1 MMNYEAIERLIK
13 LINDSELKELEL
25 EEAGLRIR
33 MQKNDSSKVI
43 YTEDTRALSKPI
55 MVDKCDSEV
64 VNHSKV
70 DSTLVMNS
78 KNEEIITEEID
89 SEESSL
95 EGCFIVKSPMVGTF
109 YSSPTENGDPY
120 VKIGDLVS
128 NESILCII
136 EAMKLMNEIECEVE
150 GTVAKVFVN
159 NGECSRIWSAYNGYK
174 TLK

>member
-1 MMNYEAIERLIK
+1 MNYEAIEKLIK

-33 MQKNDSSKVI
+33 MSKNDSSKVI
-43 YTEDTRALSKPI
+43 YTEDTRVLSKPI

-70 DSTLVMNS
+70 DSTLAMNT

-120 VKIGDLVS
+120 VKVGDLVS
-128 NESILCII
+128 NESVICII
-136 EAMKLMNEIECEVE
+136 EAMKSMNEIECEVE
-150 GTVAKVFVN
+150 GTVAKIFVN
-159 NGECSRIWSAYNGYK
+159 NGDVVEFGQPIMAIK
-174 TLK
+174 L

>member
-33 MQKNDSSKVI
+33 MSKNDSSKVI
-43 YTEDTRALSKPI
+43 YTEDTRVLSKPI

-70 DSTLVMNS
+70 DSTLVMNT
-78 KNEEIITEEID
+78 KNEEIDREEN
-89 SEESSL
+89 SL

-150 GTVAKVFVN
+150 GTVAKIFVN
-159 NGECSRIWSAYNGYK
+159 NGDVVEFGQPIMAIK
-174 TLK
+174 L

>member
-33 MQKNDSSKVI
+33 MSKNDSSKVI
-43 YTEDTRALSKPI
+43 YTEDTRVLSKPI

-64 VNHSKV
+64 VNHSKL
-70 DSTLVMNS
+70 DSTLVMNT

-89 SEESSL
+89 REENSL
-95 EGCFIVKSPMVGTF
+95 EECYIVKSPMVGTF

-128 NESILCII
+128 NESVLCII
-136 EAMKLMNEIECEVE
+136 EAMKLMNEIECEVK
-150 GTVAKVFVN
+150 GTVDKIFVN
-159 NGECSRIWSAYNGYK
+159 NGDVVEFGQPMMAIK
-174 TLK
+174 L

>member
-1 MMNYEAIERLIK
+1 MNYEAIEKLIK

-33 MQKNDSSKVI
+33 MSKNDSSKVI
-43 YTEDTRALSKPI
+43 YTEDTRVLSKPI
-55 MVDKCDSEV
+55 IVDKCDSEV
-64 VNHSKV
+64 VNYSKL
-70 DSTLVMNS
+70 DSTLVMDS

-120 VKIGDLVS
+120 VKVGDLVS

-150 GTVAKVFVN
+150 GTVAKIFVN
-159 NGECSRIWSAYNGYK
+159 NGDVVEFGQPIMAIK
-174 TLK
+174 L

>member
-33 MQKNDSSKVI
+33 MSKNDSSKVI
-43 YTEDTRALSKPI
+43 YTEDTRVLSKPI

-70 DSTLVMNS
+70 DSTLIMNT

-89 SEESSL
+89 REENSL

-109 YSSPTENGDPY
+109 YSSPTENGDSY

-150 GTVAKVFVN
+150 GTVAKIFVN
-159 NGECSRIWSAYNGYK
+159 NGDVVEFGQPIMAIK
-174 TLK
+174 L

>member
-1 MMNYEAIERLIK
+1 MNYEAIEKLIK

-33 MQKNDSSKVI
+33 MSKNDSSKVI
-43 YTEDTRALSKPI
+43 YTEDTRVLSKPI

-70 DSTLVMNS
+70 DSTLAMNT

-109 YSSPTENGDPY
+109 YSSPTEDGDPY
-120 VKIGDLVS
+120 VKVGDLVS
-128 NESILCII
+128 NESIICII

-150 GTVAKVFVN
+150 GTVAKIFVN
-159 NGECSRIWSAYNGYK
+159 NGDVVEFGQPIMAIK
-174 TLK
+174 L

>member
-13 LINDSELKELEL
+13 LISDSELKELEL

-33 MQKNDSSKVI
+33 MSKNDSSKVI
-43 YTEDTRALSKPI
+43 YTEDTRVLSKPI
-55 MVDKCDSEV
+55 IVDKCDSEV
-64 VNHSKV
+64 VNYSKL
-70 DSTLVMNS
+70 DSTLVMDS

-109 YSSPTENGDPY
+109 YSSPTENGDSY

-150 GTVAKVFVN
+150 GTVAKIFVN
-159 NGECSRIWSAYNGYK
+159 NGDVVEFGQPIMAIK
-174 TLK
+174 L

>member
-33 MQKNDSSKVI
+33 MSKNDSSKVI
-43 YTEDTRALSKPI
+43 YTEDTRVLSKPI

-70 DSTLVMNS
+70 DSTLIMNT

-89 SEESSL
+89 REENSL

-109 YSSPTENGDPY
+109 YSSPTENGDSY

-150 GTVAKVFVN
+150 GTVAKIFVS
-159 NGECSRIWSAYNGYK
+159 NGDVVEFGQPIMAIK
-174 TLK
+174 L

>member
-1 MMNYEAIERLIK
+1 MNYEAIEKLIK

-33 MQKNDSSKVI
+33 MSKNDSSKVI
-43 YTEDTRALSKPI
+43 YTEDTRVLSKPI
-55 MVDKCDSEV
+55 MVDKCDGEV

-70 DSTLVMNS
+70 DSTLAMNT

-120 VKIGDLVS
+120 VKVGDSVS
-128 NESILCII
+128 NESIICII

-150 GTVAKVFVN
+150 GTVAKIFVN
-159 NGECSRIWSAYNGYK
+159 NGDVVEFGQPMMAIK
-174 TLK
+174 L

>member
-33 MQKNDSSKVI
+33 MSKNDSSKVI
-43 YTEDTRALSKPI
+43 YTEDTRVLSKPI

-70 DSTLVMNS
+70 DSTLVMNT

-89 SEESSL
+89 REENSL

-109 YSSPTENGDPY
+109 YSSPTENGDSY

-128 NESILCII
+128 NESIICII

-150 GTVAKVFVN
+150 GTVAKIFVN
-159 NGECSRIWSAYNGYK
+159 NGDVVEFGQPIMAIK
-174 TLK
+174 L

>member
-33 MQKNDSSKVI
+33 MSKNNSSKVI
-43 YTEDTRALSKPI
+43 YTEDTRVLSKPI

-64 VNHSKV
+64 VNHSKL
-70 DSTLVMNS
+70 DSTLVMNT

-89 SEESSL
+89 REENSL
-95 EGCFIVKSPMVGTF
+95 EECYIVKSPMVGTF

-128 NESILCII
+128 NESVLCII
-136 EAMKLMNEIECEVE
+136 EAMKLMNEIECEVK
-150 GTVAKVFVN
+150 GTVDKIFVN
-159 NGECSRIWSAYNGYK
+159 NGDVVEFGQPMMAIK
-174 TLK
+174 L

>member
-33 MQKNDSSKVI
+33 MSKNDSSKVI
-43 YTEDTRALSKPI
+43 YTEDTRVLSKPI

-70 DSTLVMNS
+70 DSTLVMNT
-78 KNEEIITEEID
+78 KNEEIISEEID
-89 SEESSL
+89 REENSL

-109 YSSPTENGDPY
+109 YSSPTEKGDSY

-128 NESILCII
+128 NESVLCII

-150 GTVAKVFVN
+150 GTVAKIFVN
-159 NGECSRIWSAYNGYK
+159 NGDVVEFGQPIMAIK
-174 TLK
+174 L

>member
-25 EEAGLRIR
+25 EEAGIRIR
-33 MQKNDSSKVI
+33 MSKNDSSKVI
-43 YTEDTRALSKPI
+43 YTEDTRVLSKPI

-70 DSTLVMNS
+70 DSTLVMNT

-89 SEESSL
+89 REENSL

-109 YSSPTENGDPY
+109 YSSPTENGDSY

-150 GTVAKVFVN
+150 GTVAKIFVN
-159 NGECSRIWSAYNGYK
+159 NGDVVEFGQPIMAIK
-174 TLK
+174 L

>member
-33 MQKNDSSKVI
+33 MSKNDSSKVI
-43 YTEDTRALSKPI
+43 YTEDTRVLSKPI

-109 YSSPTENGDPY
+109 YSSQTENGDSY

-136 EAMKLMNEIECEVE
+136 EAMKLMNEIECEVK
-150 GTVAKVFVN
+150 GTVAKIFVN
-159 NGECSRIWSAYNGYK
+159 NGDVVEFGQPIMAIK
-174 TLK
+174 L

>member
-33 MQKNDSSKVI
+33 MSKNDSSKVI
-43 YTEDTRALSKPI
+43 YTEDTRVLSKPI

-70 DSTLVMNS
+70 DSTLAMNT

-109 YSSPTENGDPY
+109 YSSPTENGDSY

-150 GTVAKVFVN
+150 GTVAKIFVN
-159 NGECSRIWSAYNGYK
+159 NGDVVEFGQPIMAIK
-174 TLK
+174 L

>member
-1 MMNYEAIERLIK
+1 MNYEAIEKLIK

-33 MQKNDSSKVI
+33 MSKNDSSKAI
-43 YTEDTRALSKPI
+43 YTEDTRVLSKPI
-55 MVDKCDSEV
+55 MVDKSDSEV
-64 VNHSKV
+64 VNHSRV
-70 DSTLVMNS
+70 DSTLAMNT

-109 YSSPTENGDPY
+109 YSSPTEDGDPY
-120 VKIGDLVS
+120 VKVGDLVS
-128 NESILCII
+128 NESIICII

-150 GTVAKVFVN
+150 GTVAKIFVN
-159 NGECSRIWSAYNGYK
+159 NGDVVEFGQPIMAIK
-174 TLK
+174 L

>member
-33 MQKNDSSKVI
+33 MSKNDSSKVI
-43 YTEDTRALSKPI
+43 YTEDTRVLSKPI

-70 DSTLVMNS
+70 DSTLVMNT

-89 SEESSL
+89 REENSL

-109 YSSPTENGDPY
+109 YSSPTENGDSY

-150 GTVAKVFVN
+150 GTVAKIFVN
-159 NGECSRIWSAYNGYK
+159 NGDVVEFGQPIMAIK
-174 TLK
+174 L

>member
-33 MQKNDSSKVI
+33 MSKNDSSKVI
-43 YTEDTRALSKPI
+43 YTEDTRVLSKPI

-64 VNHSKV
+64 VNYSKL

-109 YSSPTENGDPY
+109 YSSPTENGDSY
-120 VKIGDLVS
+120 VKIGDSVS

-150 GTVAKVFVN
+150 GTVAKIFVN
-159 NGECSRIWSAYNGYK
+159 NGDVVEFGQPIMAIK
-174 TLK
+174 L